1 MKNKTIFVACDTS
14 NLNQINKILK
24 NIKTKRLK
32 IIPKFGLQFFYSKN
46 GRKFLEKYKSDFWL
60 DLKINDIPQ
69 TALSAVDSLKDL
81 KKCKFMT
88 VHANG
93 GINML
98 KAIKEKAKQ
107 INKNLKVLG
116 VTVLTS
122 LNNKSLK
129 EIGHTKTVEQIV
141 LKQAGIIKKS
151 GCDGI
156 VCSAKEAKMIKKKYK
171 NLLIITPGIR
181 LPGDNLNDQAR
192 VMTPKDA
199 FKNKVSGVVI
209 GRSLTQGNIKNNIKK
224 LIDHLNRWSKVARF
238 VGFQI

>member
-1 MKNKTIFVACDTS
+1 MKNKIIFVACDASKIIKIKDIIVQTK
-14 NLNQINKILK
+14 NNK
-24 NIKTKRLK
+24 LK
-32 IIPKFGLQFFYSKN
+32 IIPKFGLQLFYSKN
-46 GRKFLEKYKSDFWL
+46 GRKYLEKFKRDFWL

-81 KKCKFMT
+81 KKCKYIT

-93 GINML
+93 GLNML
-98 KAIKEKAKQ
+98 KAIKEKTKQ

-129 EIGHTKTVEQIV
+129 EIGHTKTVDQLV
-141 LKQAGIIKKS
+141 LKQACIVKKS

-156 VCSAKEAKMIKKKYK
+156 VCSAKEAKMIRKKYK
-171 NLLIITPGIR
+171 NLLVITPGIR
-181 LPGDNLNDQAR
+181 LPGDNTNDQAR

-209 GRSLTQGNIKNNIKK
+209 GLSLIHI
-224 LIDHLNRWSKVARF
+224 
-238 VGFQI
+238 

>member
-1 MKNKTIFVACDTS
+1 MKNKLIFVACDAS
-14 NLNQINKILK
+14 KIKQIENIITQTKHNK
-24 NIKTKRLK
+24 LK

-46 GRKFLEKYKSDFWL
+46 GRKFLEKFKKDFWL

-69 TALSAVDSLKDL
+69 TAFSAIDSLRDL
-81 KKCKFMT
+81 KNCKFIT

-93 GINML
+93 GLNML
-98 KAIKEKAKQ
+98 KVVKKHAKK

-116 VTVLTS
+116 VTILTS

-129 EIGHTKTVEQIV
+129 EIGHTKNVQQLV
-141 LKQAGIIKKS
+141 LKQAELIKKS

-156 VCSAKEAKMIKKKYK
+156 VCSPQESKMIRKKFK

-181 LPGDNLNDQAR
+181 LPGDNSNDQAR

-199 FKNKVSGVVI
+199 FKNKVSGVVM
-209 GRSLTQGNIKNNIKK
+209 GRSLTKGNIKLNIKK
-224 LIDHLNRWSKVARF
+224 LIDHLS
-238 VGFQI
+238 Q

>member
-1 MKNKTIFVACDTS
+1 MKNKIIFVACDTS
-14 NLNQINKILK
+14 NISKVKKIISETKSNK
-24 NIKTKRLK
+24 LK
-32 IIPKFGLQFFYSKN
+32 IIPKFGLQFFFSKQ
-46 GRKFLEKYKSDFWL
+46 GRRFLEKIKNNFWL

-81 KKCKFMT
+81 KKCKYIT

-93 GINML
+93 GLNML
-98 KAIKEKAKQ
+98 KAIKKKTKQ

-129 EIGHTKTVEQIV
+129 EIGHTKTVDQLV
-141 LKQAGIIKKS
+141 LKQAGIVKKS
-151 GCDGI
+151 GCDGV
-156 VCSAKEAKMIKKKYK
+156 VCSAQEAKMIRKKYK
-171 NLLIITPGIR
+171 NFLIITPGIR
-181 LPGDNLNDQAR
+181 LPGDNMNDQAR

-209 GRSLTQGNIKNNIKK
+209 GRSVTKGNIKNNINK
-224 LIDHLNRWSKVARF
+224 LIDHLN
-238 VGFQI
+238 